1 MNTTQLNLARKWR
14 SKNFDQIVGQD
25 LSVRILKNTL
35 YLNQFFPVY
44 LFSGQR
50 GCGKTSTARIFA
62 AAINCE
68 QLDSFQKNPKQ
79 SLLPCSTCASCV
91 AMTNARHPD
100 FIEIDAASHTGV
112 DNVRQI
118 VEAASLLPIL
128 GRKKIY
134 LIDEAHM
141 LSKAAFN
148 AFLKVLEEPPMAVVF
163 ILATT
168 DAQKII
174 ETVRSRCFQLFFKPI
189 EQERLIDHLA
199 HICMQE
205 NIKYERDA
213 LSLII
218 NESGGSVRDAINI
231 LEQVRFSSTVISSV
245 AVRQVLGHID
255 DERLLQLVQ
264 LVFKGEQK
272 ALLTF
277 CATIRL
283 TTFDAA
289 YIWKS
294 LIRVIRALLW
304 RKHGVA
310 NGHHMVG
317 GSLFETLVKE
327 FSLMQ
332 VQQFLE
338 HLYQNELIFS
348 KTTSQ
353 HILLEMILL
362 HICSKNNRSRN
373 NSESSPLAQAA
384 PGADDVVD
392 IQKDEGDGTEE
403 ISDEEESDTE
413 DSHSYEKGWPTFID
427 RLADLNDPLL
437 RSIFSQGNPVK
448 VEQQQLLVSLPA
460 KLLFFKDW
468 LYDTKNV
475 WLPVLQTALPDIIDI
490 KPLFVEE
497 LVASDVPAVKVAAEI
512 TIDRQP
518 QQRKSS
524 ATVSDKHEAVA
535 PQKKQFFSTSAK
547 KTIQRGVALDTS
559 DKEQWPQTNL
569 ILRHFP
575 GMVTELK
582 ESKHE

>member
-25 LSVRILKNTL
+25 LSIRILKNTL

-68 QLDSFQKNPKQ
+68 QLPAFQKNPKQ
-79 SLLPCSTCASCV
+79 SILPCSTCTSCV
-91 AMTNARHPD
+91 AMATAQHPD

-118 VEAASLLPIL
+118 VDAASLLPIL

-148 AFLKVLEEPPMAVVF
+148 AFLKMLEEPPVAVVF

-174 ETVRSRCFQLFFKPI
+174 ETVRSRCFQLFFKSLD
-189 EQERLIDHLA
+189 QERLIEHLA
-199 HICMQE
+199 HICAQE

-218 NESGGSVRDAINI
+218 HEASGSVRDAINI
-231 LEQVRFSSTVISSV
+231 LEQVRFSSAVISSV

-255 DERLLQLVQ
+255 DNRLLELMQ
-264 LVFKGEQK
+264 LVFRGDQK
-272 ALLTF
+272 AVLTF
-277 CATIRL
+277 CASVGL
-283 TTFDAA
+283 NSFDAA

-294 LIRVIRALLW
+294 LVRLARALLW
-304 RKHGVA
+304 SKHGV
-310 NGHHMVG
+310 NKGQIVVPG
-317 GSLFETLVKE
+317 TLFATLTKE
-327 FSLMQ
+327 CSLMQ

-338 HLYQNELIFS
+338 HLYQNEFVFS

-353 HILLEMILL
+353 HALLEMVLL
-362 HICSKNNRSRN
+362 QICSKNRSRN
-373 NSESSPLAQAA
+373 SSDSSPLVQVASGVEETIIHAS
-384 PGADDVVD
+384 PDVADDVED
-392 IQKDEGDGTEE
+392 LPE
-403 ISDEEESDTE
+403 EEESDISDT
-413 DSHSYEKGWPTFID
+413 HSYEKGWPTFVD
-427 RLADLNDPLL
+427 RLADLHDPLIK
-437 RSIFSQGNPVK
+437 SIFSQGVPVGS
-448 VEQQQLLVSLPA
+448 EQQQLLVNFPA

-468 LYDTKNV
+468 LSDTKNI
-475 WLPVLQTALPDIIDI
+475 WLPILQAALPAIVDI
-490 KPLFVEE
+490 KPLFVQQE
-497 LVASDVPAVKVAAEI
+497 VVAADI
-512 TIDRQP
+512 
-518 QQRKSS
+518 
-524 ATVSDKHEAVA
+524 VA
-535 PQKKQFFSTSAK
+535 PKIESESVKQMQTKQPMPRATAPMKADQYKKQFFSNTPKRAAK
-547 KTIQRGVALDTS
+547 RGVAIDTS
-559 DKEQWPQTNL
+559 SKEQWPQTHL
-569 ILRHFP
+569 LLRHFS
-575 GMVTELK
+575 GIVTELK